1 MIGSNARAFR
11 RRKGASGRGFTLI
24 ELLVVVAII
33 GILAAVAV
41 GKYQRSIVKA
51 KESVLRENLFVMRTQ
66 INLYFADK
74 GNYPFDLQ
82 TLVDERYLHKVPLD
96 PLTQSADTWV
106 PSFAQLDDADISTEP
121 GVEDVHSGK
130 NGTALDGSSYSEW

>member
-1 MIGSNARAFR
+1 MGDETRMTR
-11 RRKGASGRGFTLI
+11 RRARGFTLI

-41 GKYQRSIVKA
+41 GRYQQSIAKA

-74 GNYPFDLQ
+74 GNYPYDLQ
-82 TLVDERYLHKVPLD
+82 TLVDERYLKSVPTD
-96 PLTQSADTWV
+96 PITQSADTWV
-106 PSFAQLDDADISTEP
+106 PVSAVLDDADISTEP
-121 GVEDVHSGK
+121 GIEDVHSGAS
-130 NGTALDGSSYSEW
+130 GTSLDGSSYSDW